1 MKKFLP
7 YGKQSIAKSDIN
19 NVIKTLKSDFLTQGP
34 LVENF
39 ESKISDYCNVKYVV
53 ATNSATSALH
63 IACLALDLQQGDIV
77 WTSAISFVA
86 SANCAL
92 YCGAKVDFVDIDKS
106 TNNMSVEKLEEKL
119 EQAKNNNLLPKI
131 VIPVHLA
138 GLSCD
143 MKKIHHLSKK
153 YNFKIIE
160 DASHAIGGTYNNER
174 IGNCKFS
181 DITIFSFH
189 PVKIITTAEGGMALT
204 KSSKLAKNLRLL
216 RSHGI
221 TKIKSNF
228 KNKSHGDWYY
238 EQQLLGFN
246 YRMNDLEASLGISQL
261 KRIDKFIKKRNKLAQ
276 RYNKKLNKLPLQ
288 LPMDVEGCLSSFH
301 LYIIIVDTYK
311 SKISHPI
318 IFKELRKANIGVN
331 LHYIPIYKQPFYK
344 KFGFNVDKFPS
355 SEAYYK
361 SAISL
366 PIFPDMTISQQ
377 DYVIDKLMKIFL
389 MK

>member
-1 MKKFLP
+1 MKNFLP
-7 YGKQSIAKSDIN
+7 YGRQNITKKDID
-19 NVIKTLKSDFLTQGP
+19 NVVKVLKSDFLTQGP
-34 LVENF
+34 LVKDF
-39 ESKISDYCNVKYVV
+39 ELNIEDYCNVKYAV

-63 IACLALDLQQGDIV
+63 IACLALDLMPGDIV

-92 YCGAKVDFVDIDKS
+92 YCGAKVDFVDIDKITCNIS
-106 TNNMSVEKLEEKL
+106 IEKLEEKL
-119 EQAKNNNLLPKI
+119 KKAKKSNTLPKI

-138 GLSCD
+138 GLPCE
-143 MKKIHHLSKK
+143 MKKLYNLSRK

-160 DASHAIGGTYNNER
+160 DASHAIGSTYRNEK
-174 IGNCKFS
+174 IGNCKYS
-181 DITIFSFH
+181 DITVFSFH

-204 KSSKLAKNLRLL
+204 NSSRLEKKLSLL

-221 TKIKSNF
+221 TKDKSTF
-228 KNKSHGDWYY
+228 KNKSPGDWYY

-246 YRMNDLEASLGISQL
+246 YRMNDLEAALGISQL
-261 KRIDKFIKKRNKLAQ
+261 KRIDKFIKKRNEFAQ
-276 RYNKKLNKLPLQ
+276 RYNKKLDKLPLQ
-288 LPMDVEGCLSSFH
+288 LPIDIDGCLSSFH
-301 LYIIIVDTYK
+301 LYIINVDIYK
-311 SKISHPI
+311 SNISHPN

-344 KFGFNVDKFPS
+344 KFGFNADAFPN

-366 PIFPDMTISQQ
+366 PIFPDMTISEQN
-377 DYVIDKLMKIFL
+377 YVTETLMKIFS
-389 MK
+389 